1 VSSSSSKPTLATA
14 GRGRRF
20 ARFVLGPPRSRR
32 RRAAISAAL
41 GALTAL
47 GLVAWADAS
56 VREATSGRLFDAADD
71 VPKRY
76 VAIVLGA
83 GVVDGAPSDVLADR
97 LATALALFKRGRV
110 ERFLVTGDHGAPG
123 YDEVAAMQRYLLDA
137 GVPASAVFLDHAGFR
152 TLDSMVRAK
161 AVFQVDGAVV
171 VTQAFHLARAVYLAR
186 AQGIDA
192 VGVAADRRRYLGSGW
207 YALRERLA
215 RVQAFVDAQGLGRQA
230 KFLGAP
236 IPITGDAALSWDA
249 ATAAAA
255 QARRP
260 PDP

>member
-1 VSSSSSKPTLATA
+1 MLAV
-14 GRGRRF
+14 G
-20 ARFVLGPPRSRR
+20 L
-32 RRAAISAAL
+32 
-41 GALTAL
+41 LTAI
-47 GLVAWADAS
+47 GIVAYADRC
-56 VREATSGRLFDAADD
+56 VREATEGRLFQAVPD

-97 LATALALFKRGRV
+97 LATALALYKAGRI
-110 ERFLVTGDHGAPG
+110 ERFLVTGDHGLPD

-137 GVPASAVFLDHAGFR
+137 GVPATAIFLDHAGFR

-161 AVFQVDGAVV
+161 EVFQVEGAVV

-192 VGVAADRRRYLGSGW
+192 VGIAADRRTYVFSGW

-215 RVQAFVDAQGLGRQA
+215 RVQAMLDAKGLGRSA
-230 KFLGAP
+230 RYLGDP
-236 IPITGDAALSWDA
+236 IPITGDAAASWDA
-249 ATAAAA
+249 TAAS
-255 QARRP
+255 QAGLR
-260 PDP
+260 